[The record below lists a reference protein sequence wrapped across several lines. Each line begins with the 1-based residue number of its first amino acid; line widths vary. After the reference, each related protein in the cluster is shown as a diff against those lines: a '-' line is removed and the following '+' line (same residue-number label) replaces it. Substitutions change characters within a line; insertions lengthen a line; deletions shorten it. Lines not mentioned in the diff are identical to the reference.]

1 MFAFDKPIVWVIILL
16 IIVLLFGANRLTD
29 IGKSLGKGIREFK
42 EETSTLKENKV
53 VASTSSNL
61 ANDEEVV
68 VTKRE
73 GKREDGSIEII
84 EERVVRKRAQ
94 V

>member
-16 IIVLLFGANRLTD
+16 IIILLFGANRLTD

-42 EETSTLKENKV
+42 EETSTLKENKL
-53 VASTSSNL
+53 VAVSSNI
-61 ANDEEVV
+61 AHDEEVV

-73 GKREDGSIEII
+73 GKREDGSLEII
-84 EERVVRKRAQ
+84 EERVIRKRVQ